1 MNQVLSKLVDDQADM
16 EALVDSRYD
25 ELIAEA
31 LRANDAEKVA
41 KLQWGRLFLTQK
53 YGYWVG

>member
-1 MNQVLSKLVDDQADM
+1 MNQVLDSITQEEM
-16 EALVDSRYD
+16 ETLIDSQY
-25 ELIAEA
+25 ETLIAEA
-31 LRANDAEKVA
+31 LKANDSEKVA